1 MSKHKA
7 SDELTVES
15 LRKLLSFFG
24 GKKKIAFVTSYFG
37 SGESEYRELTF
48 DHFVNCVNTEDEQ
61 CLLFKL
67 KVGEKKKFPLPASND
82 DDYIDDIAESWKDEA
97 WTASAHPEEDY
108 TTLLSKARDEFG
120 KEKRG

>member
-1 MSKHKA
+1 MSKN

-24 GKKKIAFVTSYFG
+24 DKKIAFVTSYFG
-37 SGESEYRELTF
+37 SEDNEYRELTF
-48 DHFVNCVNTEDEQ
+48 DHFVNCVNEKNEP

-67 KVGEKKKFPLPASND
+67 RVGTKQKFPIPETEAV
-82 DDYIDDIAESWKDEA
+82 DDIADSWKDETWIA
-97 WTASAHPEEDY
+97 GSNSEEDY
-108 TTLLSKARDEFG
+108 NSLLAKVRDEFG